1 MSSLL
6 ARALAHVCPKR
17 RRECAGFLKGHNAV
31 GLVDLARL
39 EAEIL
44 LF

>member
-1 MSSLL
+1 LIFN
-6 ARALAHVCPKR
+6 PG
-17 RRECAGFLKGHNAV
+17 ECAGFLKGHNAV

-39 EAEIL
+39 RAEVL